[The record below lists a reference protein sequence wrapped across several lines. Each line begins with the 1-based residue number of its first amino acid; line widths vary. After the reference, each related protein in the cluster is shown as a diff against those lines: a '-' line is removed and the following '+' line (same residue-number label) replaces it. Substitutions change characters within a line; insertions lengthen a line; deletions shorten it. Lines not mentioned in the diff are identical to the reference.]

1 MTEPHGAV
9 VLRDDGTG
17 SCSQASPTANHW
29 LGSLLPVDDGEDGSS
44 VGGRTHIGVR
54 FGRRRQKRVR
64 HFPPKNSIPIA
75 TLTTPI
81 EEISLPVSRTD
92 LLSGEIR
99 GTKYQATCLCLLRPL
114 AGCRILQPRPGR
126 SFAPPVHLASRVSH
140 HVAQPNPTL
149 ALVSI
154 KSARERE
161 PYEIR
166 D

>member
-1 MTEPHGAV
+1 MTEPHGVV

-17 SCSQASPTANHW
+17 SCSQASPTAKHW
-29 LGSLLPVDDGEDGSS
+29 LCSLLPVDDGEDESS

-126 SFAPPVHLASRVSH
+126 SFAPPAASRIPRQPPRRA
-140 HVAQPNPTL
+140 AQPHPGAGL
-149 ALVSI
+149 HQVSEG
-154 KSARERE
+154 ERT
-161 PYEIR
+161 I
-166 D
+166 